1 MDVKRIQFER
11 TGGFAGIRLATDF
24 ELDDLPREQAHRL
37 RELLDDL
44 DIDEYNRKHAHEPR
58 IPDSFSYTIHVYTEK
73 QQYLIETGDNTA
85 SEKMN
90 DLLALLTQIMRARAR
105 KSR

>member
-58 IPDSFSYTIHVYTEK
+58 VPDSFSYTIVVFTDER
-73 QQYLIETGDNTA
+73 QYQIETGDNTA

-90 DLLALLTQIMRARAR
+90 DLLALLTQIMRARTR